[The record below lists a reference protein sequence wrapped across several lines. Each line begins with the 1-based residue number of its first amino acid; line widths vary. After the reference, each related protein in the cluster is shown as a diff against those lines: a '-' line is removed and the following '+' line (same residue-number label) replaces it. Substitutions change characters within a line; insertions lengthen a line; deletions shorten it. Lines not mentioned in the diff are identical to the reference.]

1 VRCESCGREIA
12 DKAIVCYR
20 CGAPTAIPER
30 RPAAG
35 DASPPRGGPNWPL
48 IASLIFA
55 LGVVVLFWRESAP
68 TDYAVLAAAWA
79 AVLASLWFV
88 RRPKPPA

>member
-1 VRCESCGREIA
+1 
-12 DKAIVCYR
+12 
-20 CGAPTAIPER
+20 
-30 RPAAG
+30 
-35 DASPPRGGPNWPL
+35 
-48 IASLIFA
+48 
-55 LGVVVLFWRESAP
+55 VLFWRESAP